1 VSTNVEGWGENLPS
15 MNQHVYAR
23 TKNPKET
30 KNPEIWS
37 KRVTEYG
44 IRRRIY
50 PAMKVRA
57 VLKERNF
64 ITDR

>member
-1 VSTNVEGWGENLPS
+1 
-15 MNQHVYAR
+15 MDQHVYAK
-23 TKNPKET
+23 TNDPKET

-50 PAMKVRA
+50 PATKVREL
-57 VLKERNF
+57 LKEHNF
-64 ITDR
+64 IADQ